1 MKYDWYMPAEWEKHR
16 GMLMQWPT
24 EIFKEGRAEARA
36 AYAEV
41 AKKIAEHEKVY
52 LIVRSDLIEEAKSF
66 CSGNIE
72 FLEMEHD
79 DAWARDSCPTFV
91 RTKDKLAMVN
101 WIFNS
106 WGQKFAKWDNDN
118 LIPKRL
124 SEKMAI
130 DCIDV
135 NIVLEG
141 GSIHSNGAGTL
152 LTTKECLLNPNRNPG
167 MTQKDIEKVLMDTLG
182 ANKVVWLEY
191 GVYGDVDTDGH
202 IDNVACFVNQDT
214 VLLQACEDKNNPNYE
229 RTQSNINTLKQAELN
244 IIKMPQP
251 PVLIEN
257 DIYYP
262 LSYVNFVFVNGGVV
276 MPIFGG
282 ICKQTDEEAVS
293 IMEKVFPDKKIIT
306 VDGMP
311 IIRGGGNVH
320 CITQQI
326 PEV

>member
-1 MKYDWYMPAEWEKHR
+1 MKQDWYMPAEWDRHS

-24 EIFKEGRAEARA
+24 EIFKEGRQEAKA
-36 AYAEV
+36 AYAKV
-41 AKKIAEHEKVY
+41 AKEISQQEKVY
-52 LIVRSDLIEEAKSF
+52 MIARADLLAEAKSF

-72 FLEMEHD
+72 FLDIEHD

-91 RTKDKLAMVN
+91 RTKEKLAIVN
-101 WIFNS
+101 WVFNS
-106 WGQKFAKWDNDN
+106 WGQKFASWDRDN
-118 LIPKRL
+118 RIPKEL
-124 SEKMAI
+124 SRIMNIE
-130 DCIDV
+130 CIDV
-135 NIVLEG
+135 DLVLEG
-141 GSIHSNGAGTL
+141 GSIHSNGAGTI
-152 LTTKECLLNPNRNPG
+152 LTTKECLLNPNRNPNR
-167 MTQKDIEKVLMDTLG
+167 TQAEIEQVIKQTLG

-202 IDNVACFVNQDT
+202 IDNVACFVNKDT
-214 VLLQACEDKNNPNYE
+214 VLLQACDDKNNPNYE
-229 RTQSNINTLKQAELN
+229 RTQSNLKTLNEAGFN
-244 IIKMPQP
+244 IIKMVQP
-251 PVLIEN
+251 PVLVEN
-257 DIYYP
+257 DVYYP

-282 ICKQTDEEAVS
+282 ICKQSDEEAVS
-293 IMEKVFPDKKIIT
+293 IMEKTFPDRKIIT

>member
-1 MKYDWYMPAEWEKHR
+1 
-16 GMLMQWPT
+16 
-24 EIFKEGRAEARA
+24 
-36 AYAEV
+36 
-41 AKKIAEHEKVY
+41 
-52 LIVRSDLIEEAKSF
+52 
-66 CSGNIE
+66 
-72 FLEMEHD
+72 
-79 DAWARDSCPTFV
+79 
-91 RTKDKLAMVN
+91 
-101 WIFNS
+101 
-106 WGQKFAKWDNDN
+106 
-118 LIPKRL
+118 
-124 SEKMAI
+124 
-130 DCIDV
+130 
-135 NIVLEG
+135 
-141 GSIHSNGAGTL
+141 
-152 LTTKECLLNPNRNPG
+152 
-167 MTQKDIEKVLMDTLG
+167 MDTLG

-229 RTQSNINTLKQAELN
+229 RTQSNINTLKQAGLN

-276 MPIFGG
+276 MPTFGG
-282 ICKQTDEEAVS
+282 ICKQTDEEAVA
-293 IMEKVFPDKKIIT
+293 IMEKVFPDRKIIT